1 MFSSKSG
8 GNGDAA
14 GSDGGYDE
22 LPPIKIETSWDHNAL
37 KRQLDETAA
46 RTVVECGYPEEYFW
60 ADVKLVLMFAAC
72 VVAVVAQFFPGE
84 FPKNYHVLLVC
95 VYLYMALS
103 VLLQVVFSV
112 VDRDFIIF
120 TKHREPSAEACT
132 DHRCPSYAAR
142 QQAAWDAA
150 HGDKKRAKAAAAA
163 TKRAMAKCQNRGNG
177 NDGGGKDGKDG
188 AGGAAARSL
197 LFRYGLEVRSAMEMG
212 KLEFTL
218 ELALRHAP
226 CAEDR
231 CATSHTTRANLFF
244 DEAGYFDEDL
254 FCKEVEIALGK
265 FEEAV
270 ARRDAALAKKD
281 Q

>member
-1 MFSSKSG
+1 MGSIFSTAGAARS
-8 GNGDAA
+8 DADA
-14 GSDGGYDE
+14 DTDDNY

-60 ADVKLVLMFAAC
+60 ADVKLAIMFAAC

-95 VYLYMALS
+95 VYCYVALS

-120 TKHREPSAEACT
+120 TRHRPSDAAACA
-132 DHRCPSYAAR
+132 DCRCPCQRILNAAA
-142 QQAAWDAA
+142 QQADRGGAP
-150 HGDKKRAKAAAAA
+150 GKKKLKAAV
-163 TKRAMAKCQNRGNG
+163 KR
-177 NDGGGKDGKDG
+177 
-188 AGGAAARSL
+188 AAARCETARAPADSL
-197 LFRYGLEVRSAMEMG
+197 LCRYGVEVRTAMAPG
-212 KLEFTL
+212 QLEYTL

-226 CAEDR
+226 SGDAR

-254 FCKEVEIALGK
+254 FCKEVELALGK

-270 ARRDAALAKKD
+270 ARQDVAAGKKT